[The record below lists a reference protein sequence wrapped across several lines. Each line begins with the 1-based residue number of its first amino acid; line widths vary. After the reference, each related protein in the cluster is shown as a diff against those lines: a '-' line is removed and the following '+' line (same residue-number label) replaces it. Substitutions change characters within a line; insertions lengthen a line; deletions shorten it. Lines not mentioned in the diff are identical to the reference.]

1 MKNIMFFTHH
11 LWGGG
16 AEKTVC
22 NISNYINRN
31 YVDIKSYVCV
41 VYDEPKIRPDV
52 DNVIVLNNKTT
63 SKTLIVL
70 KPLVILKQINEL
82 RNIKRKNNIDVCI
95 SFLPGADLINVS
107 SKVGE
112 KTIVSVRNV
121 ESFFLTNPLKKA
133 YDQYSYK
140 RCDKIVAVSNNVKRD
155 LVDNFGVSEDKITT
169 IYNAIDPVPEE
180 KTCIKEYID
189 FIQDKYIFINVARLA
204 REKNQDVLIKAFY
217 NVAKDKHNVG
227 LVIVGAGAE
236 EKALKELVKKL
247 ELEDKVLFTGK
258 QPNPYDY
265 LKKANA
271 FVLSSQI
278 EGMPNT
284 LLEAMQCGLPCIATA
299 NAGAEVLAPSDY
311 NDKVYDKMTIEKYGI
326 VVPNENVDELAKA
339 MILRY
344 EKNIQR
350 SDYARELLDELSVEK
365 IVRQWLD
372 VIM

>member
-70 KPLVILKQINEL
+70 KPLVILKQIKEL

-121 ESFFLTNPLKKA
+121 ESFFLTNPFK
-133 YDQYSYK
+133 
-140 RCDKIVAVSNNVKRD
+140 
-155 LVDNFGVSEDKITT
+155 
-169 IYNAIDPVPEE
+169 
-180 KTCIKEYID
+180 
-189 FIQDKYIFINVARLA
+189 
-204 REKNQDVLIKAFY
+204 
-217 NVAKDKHNVG
+217 
-227 LVIVGAGAE
+227 
-236 EKALKELVKKL
+236 
-247 ELEDKVLFTGK
+247 
-258 QPNPYDY
+258 
-265 LKKANA
+265 
-271 FVLSSQI
+271 
-278 EGMPNT
+278 
-284 LLEAMQCGLPCIATA
+284 
-299 NAGAEVLAPSDY
+299 
-311 NDKVYDKMTIEKYGI
+311 KVYD
-326 VVPNENVDELAKA
+326 
-339 MILRY
+339 
-344 EKNIQR
+344 Q
-350 SDYARELLDELSVEK
+350 
-365 IVRQWLD
+365 
-372 VIM
+372 